1 MTILDVLADLGQGT
15 LAPLWIPVLAWTIM
29 ALPAAWA
36 VKRWGSSALLR
47 YRLLQATLFALPLGI
62 IAAAV
67 LPSSGSLLPARTPGV
82 AIRSGEILVELGASS
97 TEATSPPALPELL
110 GVILGAATALVA
122 VVAMGGLA
130 RLTHEWIRCASLPDR
145 LQLTSTD
152 ALQRECERL
161 REHLRVQR
169 PVSAMWTVRDVV
181 PMTLGPRQPT
191 VVLPDALQSDSESR
205 RMALMHEL
213 VHMRRY
219 DDVAALAERVLGA
232 LAGAHP
238 LVRHLLGRLSV
249 LREEACDAAVL
260 NAPDTRR
267 ATYARLLL
275 AFADRPPAPTGP
287 LLLAESPSSLKTR
300 LHAMRSRSS
309 SPSSSLTRLLTTG
322 LALLLVGGVVACS
335 DSLSP
340 SADSSPADQATSST
354 SADAFTPPKKLD
366 APPRPKGGMK
376 ALQEAVTYPEVVAK
390 AGIEGRVFVEFVVDA
405 SGAVQ
410 EATAITPDDADAATH
425 EDLQRAAVRAVES
438 LTFTPGRKD
447 GQAVKTKMTLPI
459 TFRLNDRSPGPAS
472 SDADVGA
479 STTESD
485 PSAGVR
491 TTSSPGSSESL
502 FQKAGIQIL
511 KVLINAD
518 GDVLLGRKPV
528 EVSTL
533 ASVAKQQI
541 TRDAARAVLIPD
553 ANAPPKTVE
562 AVRAQLQQL
571 PLQEIYLRTDADE

>member
-1 MTILDVLADLGQGT
+1 
-15 LAPLWIPVLAWTIM
+15 
-29 ALPAAWA
+29 
-36 VKRWGSSALLR
+36 
-47 YRLLQATLFALPLGI
+47 
-62 IAAAV
+62 
-67 LPSSGSLLPARTPGV
+67 
-82 AIRSGEILVELGASS
+82 
-97 TEATSPPALPELL
+97 
-110 GVILGAATALVA
+110 
-122 VVAMGGLA
+122 
-130 RLTHEWIRCASLPDR
+130 
-145 LQLTSTD
+145 
-152 ALQRECERL
+152 
-161 REHLRVQR
+161 
-169 PVSAMWTVRDVV
+169 
-181 PMTLGPRQPT
+181 
-191 VVLPDALQSDSESR
+191 
-205 RMALMHEL
+205 
-213 VHMRRY
+213 
-219 DDVAALAERVLGA
+219 
-232 LAGAHP
+232 
-238 LVRHLLGRLSV
+238 
-249 LREEACDAAVL
+249 
-260 NAPDTRR
+260 
-267 ATYARLLL
+267 
-275 AFADRPPAPTGP
+275 
-287 LLLAESPSSLKTR
+287 
-300 LHAMRSRSS
+300 MRSLSS

-354 SADAFTPPKKLD
+354 SADVFTPPKKLD

-410 EATAITPDDADAATH
+410 EANAITPDDADAATH

-459 TFRLNDRSPGPAS
+459 TFQLNDRSPGPAS

-479 STTESD
+479 STPGSD

-491 TTSSPGSSESL
+491 TTSSPGSSVSL

-533 ASVAKQQI
+533 ASVAKEQI
-541 TRDAARAVLIPD
+541 SRDAARAVLIPD

-562 AVRAQLQQL
+562 AVQAQLQQL
-571 PLQEIYLRTDADE
+571 PLQEIYLRTDVDE